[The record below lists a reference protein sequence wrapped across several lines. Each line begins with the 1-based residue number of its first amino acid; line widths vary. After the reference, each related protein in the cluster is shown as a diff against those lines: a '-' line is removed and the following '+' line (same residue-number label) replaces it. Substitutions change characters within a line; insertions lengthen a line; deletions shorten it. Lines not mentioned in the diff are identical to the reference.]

1 MEFGDGGGQ
10 DNDFQNR
17 RGYNQRPK
25 DSAAYAGGGYNQP
38 GCGRPGNDP
47 LGRTESN
54 RTLLDIIREE
64 GDSQKDSRKTWR
76 HFKDKLRRRNS
87 GGRGSTWTSTVT
99 VPTSDIP
106 LNNNNNNSSR
116 MISRH
121 PSTRINSG
129 LESDPMDQPN
139 ISAVPDA
146 RIPSLNRNPS
156 RAIERASGRFDPSGP
171 STMKRLHREEKYDHE
186 EDDDEDEGSAA
197 GAAATEDE
205 EESSG
210 GEDDEEDEE
219 DRPVRM
225 SLMSLLAE
233 TGDDQMGLGYM
244 MDEEDDDDD
253 DDDGC
258 GAGGAGYNN
267 CCVCMVRHK
276 GTAFVPCGHSFC
288 RLCSRELWVERGNCP
303 LCNNYILEIL
313 DIF

>member
-10 DNDFQNR
+10 DNDFQSR

-25 DSAAYAGGGYNQP
+25 DSAGGGYNQP
-38 GCGRPGNDP
+38 GRGRPANEP

-64 GDSQKDSRKTWR
+64 GGSQKDSRKTWR

-106 LNNNNNNSSR
+106 LNNNNR
-116 MISRH
+116 MIARH

-146 RIPSLNRNPS
+146 RMPSLNRNPS

-186 EDDDEDEGSAA
+186 DDGDDDEEAEDDDDGEEEGKKD
-197 GAAATEDE
+197 TDE
-205 EESSG
+205 EED
-210 GEDDEEDEE
+210 GEE
-219 DRPVRM
+219 RP
-225 SLMSLLAE
+225 
-233 TGDDQMGLGYM
+233 TDDDQMGLGYM

-253 DDDGC
+253 DDNDGC

>member
-10 DNDFQNR
+10 DNDFQSR

-25 DSAAYAGGGYNQP
+25 DSAGGGYNQP
-38 GCGRPGNDP
+38 GRGRPANEP

-64 GDSQKDSRKTWR
+64 GGSQKDSRKTWR

-106 LNNNNNNSSR
+106 LNNNNR
-116 MISRH
+116 MIARH

-146 RIPSLNRNPS
+146 RMPSLNRNPS

-186 EDDDEDEGSAA
+186 DDGDDDEEAEDDDDGEEEGKKD
-197 GAAATEDE
+197 TDE
-205 EESSG
+205 EED
-210 GEDDEEDEE
+210 GEE
-219 DRPVRM
+219 RPVRM

-233 TGDDQMGLGYM
+233 TDDDQMGLGYM

-253 DDDGC
+253 DDNDGC